1 MKEIDMETAAEIMN
15 AKIKVE
21 MKARQRIEKERRWEV
36 RQQEEKIV
44 YDPYSNILNFEKR
57 RVTDMATCRRVY
69 PPPPLPSDKTIVSK
83 NMTDT
88 REYIKTV
95 CDRKG
100 IPKAQNILEE
110 EVGLQSLERRVSRGE
125 VVIMPTD
132 KSKKI
137 QSTMSSKE
145 KKCEES
151 RGKRISVKVRVV
163 EKGGTSLKQKLV
175 RRDISFR
182 QN

>member
-21 MKARQRIEKERRWEV
+21 MKARQRIEKKERRWEV

-88 REYIKTV
+88 RECIKTV

-100 IPKAQNILEE
+100 ILKAQNILE